1 MLYQITMESIHTL
14 IEYYNLIEG
23 LWNNWKIEQ
32 FTSGENQVRARRE
45 YDADQGEPM
54 YFFFQSDVKNI
65 LTTLFVHI
73 PINYP
78 EKKRKFR
85 NISKAPQF

>member
-1 MLYQITMESIHTL
+1 
-14 IEYYNLIEG
+14 
-23 LWNNWKIEQ
+23 
-32 FTSGENQVRARRE
+32 
-45 YDADQGEPM
+45 M

-85 NISKAPQF
+85 IIPKSPQF